1 MRNFNHLF
9 YFYIVAKLKSVTS
22 AALHLK
28 TSQPSLT
35 TQIKTL
41 EMSLGKTLFTR
52 KGRALELTPD
62 GSKLFDICSRMFE
75 ANEELEMFLE
85 GSEMSELNINI
96 GVSNEIPREF
106 VTNVIGHVLNKY
118 KITNRPIVKINTGT
132 HEYLIEQLKLNKLNF
147 IITNK
152 ADDDLSLK
160 VLKEYSMPVVLAGTA
175 DFIKKLKM
183 KSLKNSEGILKKVSD
198 FLALTAEHLKLRSET
213 NTYLTKNKMRYRSI
227 FESDIIASIVR
238 STVDGMT
245 FCLLPL
251 PYIHKELEQNALQLL
266 TSKNGLW
273 EHQIY
278 IISRN
283 SIDKFHFVKKLVVEL
298 DMFT

>member
-41 EMSLGKTLFTR
+41 EMSLGKNLFVKR
-52 KGRALELTPD
+52 GRVLELTPD

-75 ANEELEMFLE
+75 ADEELEMFLQ
-85 GSEMSELNINI
+85 GSENNELNINI
-96 GVSNEIPREF
+96 GISNEIPREF

-118 KITNRPIVKINTGT
+118 KISTRPIIKINTGT
-132 HEYLIEQLKLNKLNF
+132 HEYLIEQLKLGKINF

-152 ADDDLSLK
+152 SDNDLSLK
-160 VLKEYSMPVVLAGTA
+160 ILKEYSMPVVLAGTA

-183 KSLKNSEGILKKVSD
+183 KSLKSSEGILKKVSI
-198 FLALTAEHLKLRSET
+198 FLALPAEHLKLRSET
-213 NTYLTKNKMRYRSI
+213 NTYLIKNKLKYRSI
-227 FESDIIASIVR
+227 FESDIISSIVR

-251 PYIHKELEQNALQLL
+251 PYIHKELQQNVLQLL
-266 TSKNGLW
+266 IPKNGLW

-283 SIDKFHFVKKLVVEL
+283 SIDKFHFVKKLIVEL
-298 DMFT
+298 DILT

>member
-198 FLALTAEHLKLRSET
+198 FLALPAEHLKLRSET